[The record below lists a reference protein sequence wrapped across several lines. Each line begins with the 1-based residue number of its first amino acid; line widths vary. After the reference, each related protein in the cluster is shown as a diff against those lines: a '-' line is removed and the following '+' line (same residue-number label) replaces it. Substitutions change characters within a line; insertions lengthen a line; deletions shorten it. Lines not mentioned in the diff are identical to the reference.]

1 MKKREG
7 SAGTAKKK
15 TAKKTV
21 KKKAVKKVATKT
33 AEKEC
38 GIKKV
43 VKRTVKR
50 KGDVKSALLK
60 KAMGYDAKE
69 VTEEYA
75 VGENGEVSLAKRK
88 VIKKN
93 VPPDVSAIKILLEC
107 EGEKDVSELSDEEL
121 VKERERLLAE
131 LKNE

>member
-15 TAKKTV
+15 TAK
-21 KKKAVKKVATKT
+21 
-33 AEKEC
+33 KEC

-75 VGENGEVSLAKRK
+75 VGENGEVSLAKKK

-131 LKNE
+131 LKDE